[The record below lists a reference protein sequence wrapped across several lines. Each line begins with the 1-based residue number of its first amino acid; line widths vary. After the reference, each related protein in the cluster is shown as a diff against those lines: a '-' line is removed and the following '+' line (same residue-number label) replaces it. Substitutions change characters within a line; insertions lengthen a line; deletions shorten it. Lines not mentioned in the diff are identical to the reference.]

1 MCNDITLKHGS
12 QEKKLGL
19 TIVNKLFFDEY
30 IDKIYKTANRKLN
43 TLSRI
48 NHDMIQNQKE
58 ILLRFF
64 IISHFSY
71 SPLTLMF
78 CPKKSAKKINVVHEL
93 FESNQYSRS

>member
-58 ILLRFF
+58 ILL
-64 IISHFSY
+64 
-71 SPLTLMF
+71 
-78 CPKKSAKKINVVHEL
+78 
-93 FESNQYSRS
+93 